1 MQATGTSLCMMMTG
15 TAHAQEA
22 LPDGRPVPFSKPI
35 PRVEPTDQSR
45 WAVKTPEEASKRAVT
60 LLFGAEPPPHGEI
73 TADLARLSDD
83 QSPYFG
89 GGLRARDVWRVRI
102 PATRL
107 RVTFKS
113 RGLDPKTGE
122 PTDISHSIED
132 AVERTVTAAIDPMSG
147 NLWRVDVAHGREVD
161 AGQAPAPVSQAS
173 AEAQMRAHGPEVW
186 TSAPGVDPKVVLM
199 GALSAVAA
207 NGYEVFT
214 GGRVEAHYVAWRY
227 AGKDTRNVWSIH
239 IFGTTPRRFR
249 PGVAPAAR
257 SHLRHIVDAT
267 TGDWVLSTTV
277 PQPDEPT
284 PRLDGKNDVPIPAPG
299 GNAAP
304 GGGG

>member
-1 MQATGTSLCMMMTG
+1 VRKPRAAPRQADTV
-15 TAHAQEA
+15 
-22 LPDGRPVPFSKPI
+22 PDGAPRSSHLALRFLEGI
-35 PRVEPTDQSR
+35 PDE
-45 WAVKTPEEASKRAVT
+45 
-60 LLFGAEPPPHGEI
+60 GARHP
-73 TADLARLSDD
+73 
-83 QSPYFG
+83 
-89 GGLRARDVWRVRI
+89 
-102 PATRL
+102 
-107 RVTFKS
+107 
-113 RGLDPKTGE
+113 GLD
-122 PTDISHSIED
+122 
-132 AVERTVTAAIDPMSG
+132 
-147 NLWRVDVAHGREVD
+147 
-161 AGQAPAPVSQAS
+161 
-173 AEAQMRAHGPEVW
+173 
-186 TSAPGVDPKVVLM
+186 APGRPGIDPKVNLI
-199 GALSAVAA
+199 GAWSAMAA

-214 GGRVEAHYVAWRY
+214 GGRIEAHHVAWRY

-239 IFGTTPRRFR
+239 IFGTTPLRFR